1 MRALL
6 LTTGIAALSLQAQ
19 PRVQTFTL
27 PNGLQVLL
35 LEDHEHPLV
44 RVRLHLKM
52 EATGTPAG
60 HQGLP
65 LLVMQMFAHSDV
77 ADLKVEEFNR
87 LQEESGIQLSH
98 TLKPDGL
105 EWQLVARSR
114 DQDRA
119 LGLLANRLLRTV
131 FDPSMLEIQRLACW
145 RQENRQADDPHTR
158 LLQALAQNPDS
169 KPTLT
174 TLGAISWEDLL
185 TFRAKVFRPDRA
197 VLVLHGDLGL
207 EQAKRLVLL
216 SLGSWTVQAPPK
228 PTDPPSARPS
238 NQPLAAPAGPPRIIA
253 PGAGIRIQA
262 FAVQPSQ
269 LTPETRLLLRLLI
282 DGNATLHP
290 VRMAAHQGGLVA
302 TLDAEA
308 DASGSGAWSLLH
320 ERLEALCRRGFT
332 STDLEHA
339 RAVWQ
344 ASRSL
349 DSLHPEAQVDAALAE
364 AMGRAVTVEGMKA
377 VSLEKLNEGLR
388 SWLAPANLR
397 SGAAG
402 EPAWLKTLPKP

>member
-1 MRALL
+1 M
-6 LTTGIAALSLQAQ
+6 
-19 PRVQTFTL
+19 
-27 PNGLQVLL
+27 
-35 LEDHEHPLV
+35 
-44 RVRLHLKM
+44 
-52 EATGTPAG
+52 
-60 HQGLP
+60 
-65 LLVMQMFAHSDV
+65 
-77 ADLKVEEFNR
+77 
-87 LQEESGIQLSH
+87 
-98 TLKPDGL
+98 
-105 EWQLVARSR
+105 
-114 DQDRA
+114 
-119 LGLLANRLLRTV
+119 
-131 FDPSMLEIQRLACW
+131 
-145 RQENRQADDPHTR
+145 
-158 LLQALAQNPDS
+158 
-169 KPTLT
+169 
-174 TLGAISWEDLL
+174 
-185 TFRAKVFRPDRA
+185 

-349 DSLHPEAQVDAALAE
+349 DSLHPEAQVDATLAE
-364 AMGRAVTVEGMKA
+364 AMGRAVTMEGMKA